1 MIEIQAKI
9 HDKFSIEFKVGF
21 ITRKRLAIS
30 DFVMNT
36 WIFVPHSLDINPM
49 TYDKTRFYRDIKSNV
64 RLITPVYLLRDLAT
78 TDTLPFQEL
87 EKAFRQLSSTPTR
100 TATAEYESQVK
111 MFASIV
117 KSALRDEYTHI
128 INSTIE
134 EDRCYLTR
142 EYLANIRQVT
152 TKFRNLRKIINVSTV
167 HANTLEYFHFG
178 DEFISNVVEQHVNK
192 LQDFLSREHPK
203 DYFVLKKSMQELL
216 KDELHYKWEKNYITV
231 NTENKSNNQ
240 EFISRAGML
249 KKYIEHR
256 RITN

>member
-87 EKAFRQLSSTPTR
+87 EKAFRKLSSTPTR

-216 KDELHYKWEKNYITV
+216 KDELH
-231 NTENKSNNQ
+231 
-240 EFISRAGML
+240 
-249 KKYIEHR
+249 
-256 RITN
+256 

>member
-100 TATAEYESQVK
+100 TATA
-111 MFASIV
+111 
-117 KSALRDEYTHI
+117 L
-128 INSTIE
+128 
-134 EDRCYLTR
+134 
-142 EYLANIRQVT
+142 
-152 TKFRNLRKIINVSTV
+152 
-167 HANTLEYFHFG
+167 
-178 DEFISNVVEQHVNK
+178 
-192 LQDFLSREHPK
+192 
-203 DYFVLKKSMQELL
+203 
-216 KDELHYKWEKNYITV
+216 
-231 NTENKSNNQ
+231 
-240 EFISRAGML
+240 
-249 KKYIEHR
+249 
-256 RITN
+256 

>member
-87 EKAFRQLSSTPTR
+87 EKHFDNSPPPLPARQQPN
-100 TATAEYESQVK
+100 
-111 MFASIV
+111 MNH
-117 KSALRDEYTHI
+117 KSKCSLR
-128 INSTIE
+128 S
-134 EDRCYLTR
+134 
-142 EYLANIRQVT
+142 
-152 TKFRNLRKIINVSTV
+152 
-167 HANTLEYFHFG
+167 
-178 DEFISNVVEQHVNK
+178 
-192 LQDFLSREHPK
+192 
-203 DYFVLKKSMQELL
+203 
-216 KDELHYKWEKNYITV
+216 
-231 NTENKSNNQ
+231 
-240 EFISRAGML
+240 
-249 KKYIEHR
+249 
-256 RITN
+256 

>member
-111 MFASIV
+111 MFASRV
-117 KSALRDEYTHI
+117 PYET
-128 INSTIE
+128 STRTSSTARSRKTVVISQE
-134 EDRCYLTR
+134 
-142 EYLANIRQVT
+142 NI
-152 TKFRNLRKIINVSTV
+152 
-167 HANTLEYFHFG
+167 
-178 DEFISNVVEQHVNK
+178 
-192 LQDFLSREHPK
+192 
-203 DYFVLKKSMQELL
+203 
-216 KDELHYKWEKNYITV
+216 
-231 NTENKSNNQ
+231 
-240 EFISRAGML
+240 
-249 KKYIEHR
+249 
-256 RITN
+256 